1 MTVRLPTWDELRA
14 DEEQLDVLEAPLDE
28 PLFVAGPP
36 GSGKTSLAVWRA
48 DALSELHGE
57 IPMVTYN
64 RMLRRT
70 LELATDDNDIA
81 VAASTMQSL
90 VWRHYSA
97 RTKDEPPRE
106 PVDAFAYRWQPMIER
121 MTAHGQ
127 DHQALV
133 VDEGQDLPTGFF
145 AYASRC
151 VAKHMS
157 VFADEEQA
165 IGQSRSTLEQIKHAA
180 GLPDPTILTE
190 NHRNTPEIARLAEHF
205 HRGRLP
211 AATVVRSGSG
221 ELPLLVRSPDTEST
235 VNRIAN
241 EFRNRAV
248 SVGVVVHRNATG
260 GAVREKLRGL
270 LPQARVDMY
279 SNHRKNEHSIDV
291 RTPGITVLNKESVK
305 GQEFDTVFILEL
317 DRFVPCTSDA
327 DCRAMYMMCTRAR
340 DRLFLFHGPGPLS
353 DEARSWLPGTDILE
367 RR

>member
-1 MTVRLPTWDELRA
+1 
-14 DEEQLDVLEAPLDE
+14 
-28 PLFVAGPP
+28 
-36 GSGKTSLAVWRA
+36 
-48 DALSELHGE
+48 
-57 IPMVTYN
+57 
-64 RMLRRT
+64 
-70 LELATDDNDIA
+70 
-81 VAASTMQSL
+81 
-90 VWRHYSA
+90 
-97 RTKDEPPRE
+97 
-106 PVDAFAYRWQPMIER
+106 
-121 MTAHGQ
+121 
-127 DHQALV
+127 
-133 VDEGQDLPTGFF
+133 
-145 AYASRC
+145 
-151 VAKHMS
+151 MS

-180 GLPDPTILTE
+180 GLSRPHGVLTE

-327 DCRAMYMMCTRAR
+327 DCRAMYMMCYPRSRQAVSLPWARTFVRRGPFMAPGDGHPGAAMTAGMDSLLEPDWLGLVIDNRRLFDALQDGWIRPAPRQIGLPVGVRAFVQQTEQQSGNRIPVQGPPRHGQAPR
-340 DRLFLFHGPGPLS
+340 DRSPCVSAQRVAGVASFAGAGHRSDDLLAGRPTRFRDPRSHRGVRGKPRTFAEHGSSRIESL
-353 DEARSWLPGTDILE
+353 RS
-367 RR
+367 